1 VYNKENELSE
11 VTTMEKNITVKELR
25 EQLEH
30 LERLGKGDAFVMFR
44 DWNDIDHKVEEGIYD
59 ICENKIVLG

>member
-25 EQLEH
+25 EQLER
-30 LERLGKGDAFVMFR
+30 LENMGMGDAVVMFR
-44 DWNDIDHKVEEGIYD
+44 DWSDIDHKVEEGVYD
-59 ICENKIVLG
+59 TCENKVVLG